1 MDAQNL
7 YSLWLLALGAV
18 VCFLCAFGGGYL
30 ALRLAGRAKIEK
42 SPEPPPD
49 AAALERAM
57 EDVRASAERYRRTVE
72 NALDA
77 IVTVDGRGVI
87 VGWNPRAEAIFGWSR
102 EEALGED
109 VFELITR
116 AQDRENTRTGL
127 LSFLTIGGESRLLG
141 RRQEIVGVGRDGRE
155 IPIEA
160 TYTMAASGDQ
170 PEFNLFFQDIT
181 ERQRAREALQEA
193 KETAEAAT
201 RAKTEFLANMS
212 HEIRTPMNGI
222 LGIIELMLDAG
233 PSRRQRRYLEMI
245 RASADSLLRLLNDV
259 LDYSKFEAGKIET
272 QALDFKLRRHL
283 VDLLGALAIQARE
296 KGLDLVCRVDRAV
309 PDRLIGDPVRLGQ
322 VILNLVANGIK
333 FTTEGEVLVEVSLVS
348 RRSTR
353 AMLEFTVTDTGPGI
367 PMGEHELIFRPFEQS
382 GIRTAQRY
390 GGAGL
395 GLAICRRLARS
406 MGGEIGVD
414 VRSSPGST
422 FRFRCPFGLQW
433 TPVPA
438 VEADLDTD
446 EPETLPLLDV
456 VDSDG
461 GDDEQTEARHE
472 PTLGPG
478 RVLVI
483 EDNRINQVVAEGM
496 LEAWG
501 FETAV
506 ASSGT
511 EALGALYR
519 ESFDLV
525 LTDMRMPDMDG
536 FAVTAAI
543 RATEKGTRIP
553 IIAMTA
559 NVAPGDRQRCLD
571 AGMDGYVVKPI
582 HKPALLAAVQDALK
596 RGAVESPTADDA
608 SDEGAAEPRLAPTPD
623 KETFDR
629 ETLLRRLGG
638 HDQRA
643 HQLATIFIEEDGLEY
658 RTALA
663 EAFAEHDRAAIREAA
678 HALRGAAGEICAPAV
693 VAAAERLEAA
703 VQEQDTRRL
712 EKKYETL
719 EREIEKLSL
728 KLEAFLKEPP
738 TTP

>member
-18 VCFLCAFGGGYL
+18 TCFLCAFGGGYL
-30 ALRLAGRAKIEK
+30 ALRLAGRAKTE
-42 SPEPPPD
+42 ENQETPPD

-57 EDVRASAERYRRTVE
+57 EDVRTSAERYRRTVE

-87 VGWNPRAEAIFGWSR
+87 VGWNPRAETIFGWSR

-116 AQDRENTRTGL
+116 AQDREDTRTGL
-127 LSFLTIGGESRLLG
+127 LSFLTVGGESRLLG
-141 RRQEIVGVGRDGRE
+141 RRQEIIGVGRDGRE

-181 ERQRAREALQEA
+181 ERQRARQALQEA

-222 LGIIELMLDAG
+222 LGIIALMLDAG

-259 LDYSKFEAGKIET
+259 LDYSKFEAGKIEA

-348 RRSTR
+348 RRSTN
-353 AMLEFTVTDTGPGI
+353 AVLEFTVTDTGPGI

-382 GIRTAQRY
+382 GIRGAQRV

-433 TPVPA
+433 TSAREVDEGA
-438 VEADLDTD
+438 NTD
-446 EPETLPLLDV
+446 DPEELSLLDV
-456 VDSDG
+456 VDSDD
-461 GDDEQTEARHE
+461 GDDEQPLARQE
-472 PTLGPG
+472 PIVGPG
-478 RVLVI
+478 RILVI

-511 EALGALYR
+511 EALGALCR
-519 ESFDLV
+519 ETFDLV

-536 FAVTAAI
+536 FAVTDAI
-543 RATEKGTRIP
+543 RATEDGTNIP

-559 NVAPGDRQRCLD
+559 NVAPGDRQKCLD
-571 AGMDGYVVKPI
+571 AGMDGYVAKPI
-582 HKPALLAAVQDALK
+582 HKPALLAAVQEALN
-596 RGAVESPTADDA
+596 RRAVKPPIAGETPA
-608 SDEGAAEPRLAPTPD
+608 EGAAIPRPD
-623 KETFDR
+623 TASDHPTFDR
-629 ETLLRRLGG
+629 EALLRRLGG
-638 HDQRA
+638 HHQRA
-643 HQLATIFIEEDGLEY
+643 HLLATIFVEEDGLEY
-658 RTALA
+658 QKVLVQ
-663 EAFAEHDRAAIREAA
+663 AFAEQDRAAIREAA

-693 VAAAERLEAA
+693 VAAAEQLEAVA
-703 VQEQDTRRL
+703 QEQDTRRL

-719 EREIEKLSL
+719 KREIEKLSL
-728 KLEAFLKEPP
+728 KLQEFLKEPP
-738 TTP
+738 KTP